1 MSVYSKYEYEFE
13 RFISELGFVIETTNF
28 YLGACLQHKDYQN
41 LYISYI
47 SFAYKYNKTHYI
59 VTLYNAET
67 DMTFRVEATDWTTF
81 LSELKTKLNLYFTKS

>member
-1 MSVYSKYEYEFE
+1 MSVYSKYEVEFDK
-13 RFISELGFVIETTNF
+13 RISELGFVIETTNF
-28 YLGACLQHKDYQN
+28 YLGYCLQHKDYPN

-67 DMTFRVEATDWTTF
+67 DMTFRVEATDWTVF
-81 LSELKTKLNLYFTKS
+81 LSELKAKLNPYFTKS

>member
-13 RFISELGFVIETTNF
+13 RFITELGFVIETTNF
-28 YLGACLQHKDYQN
+28 YLGYCLQHKDYQN

-59 VTLYNAET
+59 VTLYNADT
-67 DMTFRVEATDWTTF
+67 DMAFRVEATDWTVF
-81 LSELKTKLNLYFTKS
+81 LSELKAKLNLYFTKS

>member
-1 MSVYSKYEYEFE
+1 MSVYSKYEVEFDK
-13 RFISELGFVIETTNF
+13 RISELGFVIETTNF

-59 VTLYNAET
+59 VSLYNADT
-67 DMTFRVEATDWTTF
+67 NMTFRVEATDWTVF
-81 LSELKTKLNLYFTKS
+81 LSELKTKQN